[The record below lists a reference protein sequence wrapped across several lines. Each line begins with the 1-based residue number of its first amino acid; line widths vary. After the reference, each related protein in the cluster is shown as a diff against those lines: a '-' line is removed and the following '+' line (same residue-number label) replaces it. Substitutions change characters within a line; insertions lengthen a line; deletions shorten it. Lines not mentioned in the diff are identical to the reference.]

1 MKYFI
6 SSLGFLSKNVTSILN
21 KNILLLKKR
30 KKKSLQLNN
39 RSKERFKSCL
49 YLTYITV
56 TP

>member
-39 RSKERFKSCL
+39 RSKEGFKSCL